1 MDFDTQAAT
10 TPAAYTLL
18 EFLQYVG
25 GALSNAAFRN
35 VWITAETMD
44 FHGSSHIY
52 MDLIQKD
59 AAGRVEARVKGI
71 IWRSKAIEL
80 QRKFQQGTGM
90 QLKSDMKVMLNVS
103 LNFSPEYGMSLIV
116 NDIDPTYT
124 LGDLMRRRQESI
136 RRLTAEGIINLNRE
150 LPWPEM
156 PWRIAV
162 ISGKGAAGY
171 GDFINQ
177 LFNNDLHLRFRV
189 KLFESL
195 MQGDQAA
202 KSVVNALGDIYN
214 DAEDWDCVVIIR
226 GGGATIDLAAF
237 EDYDLAAA
245 IAQFPLP
252 VIIGIGHER
261 DITLLDY
268 VANMR
273 VKTPTAAAAWLID
286 RGADI
291 LGRLATKAAEIAQLA
306 TQRTADARALLE
318 RYATALPMLARQVA
332 TNADARLTNARTV
345 LSSVIPRLAAE
356 RTALDGRI
364 NTLQTALASTLA
376 HKSQQLDSTDQL
388 LAALSPMQTLQRGYS
403 ITRLNGKAI
412 KSITNVKPGDEI
424 TTIVSDGSVVSKVQ

>member
-1 MDFDTQAAT
+1 MPLPTTQ
-10 TPAAYTLL
+10 PARTLL
-18 EFLQYVG
+18 EFLQYVS
-25 GALSNAAFRN
+25 GALNNAAFRN

-44 FHGSSHIY
+44 FHGSPHIY
-52 MDLIQKD
+52 MDLVQKD
-59 AAGRVEARVKGI
+59 DAGRMVARVKGI
-71 IWRSKAIEL
+71 IWRNQVYAI
-80 QRKFQQGTGM
+80 QRKFFEGTGM

-103 LNFSPEYGMSLIV
+103 LNFSPEYGMSLII

-136 RRLTAEGIINLNRE
+136 QRLTAEGIIDLNRK
-150 LPWPEM
+150 LAWPEM
-156 PWRIAV
+156 PWRVAV

-177 LFNNDLHLRFRV
+177 LFNNDLRLRFRV

-202 KSVVNALGDIYN
+202 RSIVSALGDIYN
-214 DAEDWDCVVIIR
+214 DTEDWDCVVIIR

-291 LGRLATKAAEIAQLA
+291 LSRLATKAAEIAQLA

-318 RYATALPMLARQVA
+318 RYATALPMLSRQVA
-332 TNADARLTNARTV
+332 TNADARLTNAQTV
-345 LSSVIPRLAAE
+345 LSSILPRLSAE
-356 RTALDGRI
+356 RTALEGRI

-376 HKSQQLDSTDQL
+376 HKTQKLDSLDQL